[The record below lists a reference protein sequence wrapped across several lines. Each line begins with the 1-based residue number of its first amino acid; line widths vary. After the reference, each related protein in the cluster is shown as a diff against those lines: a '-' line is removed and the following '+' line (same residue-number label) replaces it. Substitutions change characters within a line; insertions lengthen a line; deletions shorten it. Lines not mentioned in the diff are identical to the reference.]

1 MERTATVVRDGK
13 ETPVEFDSTKEFYD
27 PARKEVREIAR
38 PTRVLLA
45 EMRSEIASLAA
56 RIKVLEG
63 RK

>member
-1 MERTATVVRDGK
+1 MEREVIIVQDGK
-13 ETPVEFDSTKEFYD
+13 EAPVAIDSSKQFYD
-27 PARKEVREIAR
+27 PARKEIREIAR

-56 RIKVLEG
+56 RIEALEG